1 MGKFCNEY
9 EIGKEK
15 YSVEIKSSVML
26 GRVRVTINGESLVMK
41 SAPFWV
47 KKSEPF
53 MIGEKMFMLKVSP
66 LGGIKVE

>member
-1 MGKFCNEY
+1 MGRFYNEY

-15 YSVEIKSSVML
+15 YSVEIKSSVIL

-41 SAPFWV
+41 SMPLCV

-53 MIGEKMFMLKVSP
+53 MIGDKMFMLKVSP